1 MYLAGPA
8 AFPCGIEAGRVSRWP
23 CCVSL
28 RYCEAG
34 RVSRWPC
41 CVSCGIE
48 AGRVSRWPCCVSCG
62 IVRLVVYLAGP
73 TAFPCG
79 L

>member
-8 AFPCGIEAGRVSRWP
+8 ASP
-23 CCVSL
+23 
-28 RYCEAG
+28 
-34 RVSRWPC
+34 
-41 CVSCGIE
+41 CGIE

-73 TAFPCG
+73 AAFPAV